1 MVLFCW
7 FHTGTTGSTGTST
20 GTSTSTSTTDRA
32 ASPGAPIKEH
42 YYKVHLNE
50 EVNLREHQDQD
61 WEQV

>member
-1 MVLFCW
+1 MVKIQEQLE
-7 FHTGTTGSTGTST
+7 HQDGAVLLVSYRYYTST
-20 GTSTSTSTTDRA
+20 RA

-50 EVNLREHQDQD
+50 EVNLKEHQDQD